1 MGNEKQ
7 EQGLIIEKLKKERK
21 QLQENL
27 NKSLEDVQSSESK
40 NNHLKNIKSKLE
52 HTLDDL
58 ENELQKEKKAK
69 VDAEKCKRKIEAD
82 LRINLEVVAEQEKEK
97 NVMKQNLSRKDKE
110 LMHLSAKVEDEQILV
125 IKYQNQLK
133 ELGGRIED
141 LEEEA
146 EIERQARI
154 KCEKQ
159 RAHLSQEIEE
169 LSEKMK
175 DTTASAFV
183 QADMNRRKDSEIHK
197 LKRDLE
203 EEHQLQEAQLD
214 AMKNKNIQTVTETT
228 ERLDKQIKS
237 NQK

>member
-1 MGNEKQ
+1 M
-7 EQGLIIEKLKKERK
+7 
-21 QLQENL
+21 QENL

>member
-1 MGNEKQ
+1 M
-7 EQGLIIEKLKKERK
+7 
-21 QLQENL
+21 
-27 NKSLEDVQSSESK
+27 
-40 NNHLKNIKSKLE
+40 
-52 HTLDDL
+52 DDL

-82 LRINLEVVAEQEKEK
+82 LRINLEIVAEQEKEK

-110 LMHLSAKVEDEQILV
+110 LMHLSAKVEDEQTLV
-125 IKYQNQLK
+125 IKSQNQLK
-133 ELGGRIED
+133 ELGGRVED

-203 EEHQLQEAQLD
+203 EERQLQEAQLD
-214 AMKNKNIQTVTETT
+214 AMKNKIFRQ
-228 ERLDKQIKS
+228 LLK
-237 NQK
+237 